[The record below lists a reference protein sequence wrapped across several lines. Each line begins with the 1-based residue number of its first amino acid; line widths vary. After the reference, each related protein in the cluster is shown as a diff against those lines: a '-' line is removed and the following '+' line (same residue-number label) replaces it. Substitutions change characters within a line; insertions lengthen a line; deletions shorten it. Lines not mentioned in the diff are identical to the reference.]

1 MRKLMFLALFLVCLQ
16 PAAKAQATLIPAG
29 TLLHCTIDDPT
40 ISPKTAQVGDPVL
53 CHLHQISEFGR
64 PAFPRGSY
72 LAGHLEAAKQP
83 GHFIG
88 KGYLGIV
95 FDHIGMPNADGD
107 LDARIVA
114 AQGQHVD
121 KQGDIVGHGHA
132 KRDIVEWMIP
142 PLWPWK
148 VIMLPARGP
157 QPKLKSEQLVT
168 LKVMQDVELPQLTA
182 YLSPSSPAR
191 QYGNPGAYGNP
202 SARTQSYTQP
212 SAGTSAKP
220 SGSSFT
226 VDPLSRTYY
235 VPPTAP
241 ALDSPVSATPAGVST
256 RQAPLNVP
264 ARSLTLVALKSET
277 IYPAKDYWVADRL
290 LVYVLPDG
298 SEASTDLN
306 NIDWQ
311 RTMDLNAERGVRLTL
326 RTRPSQF

>member
-53 CHLHQISEFGR
+53 CHLHQVSEFGR

-88 KGYLGIV
+88 KGYLDIV
-95 FDHIGMPNADGD
+95 FDHIGLPNADGD

-132 KRDIVEWMIP
+132 KRDVVEWMIP

-157 QPKLKSEQLVT
+157 QPKLKNEQLVT
-168 LKVMQDVELPQLTA
+168 LKLMQDVELPQLTA
-182 YLSPSSPAR
+182 YLSPSSPSR
-191 QYGNPGAYGNP
+191 RLGDSGAYGNTGP
-202 SARTQSYTQP
+202 RTQSYTTP
-212 SAGTSAKP
+212 SSGTSAQP
-220 SGSSFT
+220 SGSSLA
-226 VDPLSRTYY
+226 VGPVSRVYY
-235 VPPTAP
+235 VPPIAP
-241 ALDSPVSATPAGVST
+241 AFEPPASATQAGVST
-256 RQAPLNVP
+256 RQAPSNVP
-264 ARSLTLVALKSET
+264 PRSITLVALKSET

-298 SEASTDLN
+298 SQASTDLN

-326 RTRPSQF
+326 RTRF

>member
-40 ISPKTAQVGDPVL
+40 ISPKTSQVGDPVL
-53 CHLHQISEFGR
+53 CHLHQVSEFGR

-88 KGYLGIV
+88 KGYLDIV
-95 FDHIGMPNADGD
+95 FDHIGLPNVDGD

-132 KRDIVEWMIP
+132 KRDVIEWMIP

-148 VIMLPARGP
+148 VITLPARGP

-168 LKVMQDVELPQLTA
+168 LKVMQDVELPQLTE
-182 YLSPSSPAR
+182 YVTPSRRLGDS
-191 QYGNPGAYGNP
+191 GAYGNTGP
-202 SARTQSYTQP
+202 RVQSYTRP
-212 SAGTSAKP
+212 SSGTSAQP
-220 SGSSFT
+220 SGSSFAL
-226 VDPLSRTYY
+226 DPLSRVYY
-235 VPPTAP
+235 ARPIAP
-241 ALDSPVSATPAGVST
+241 AVDPPASATQAGVST
-256 RQAPLNVP
+256 KQAPSNVP
-264 ARSLTLVALKSET
+264 ARGITLVALKSET

-298 SEASTDLN
+298 NEASTDLN
-306 NIDWQ
+306 NVDWQ

-326 RTRPSQF
+326 RTKPSQF

>member
-1 MRKLMFLALFLVCLQ
+1 MRYLMFLALLLVCLQ

-29 TLLHCTIDDPT
+29 TLLHCTMDDPT

-53 CHLHQISEFGR
+53 CHLHQVSEFGR

-88 KGYLGIV
+88 KGYLDIV
-95 FDHIGMPNADGD
+95 FDHIGLPNSDSE

-121 KQGDIVGHGHA
+121 KQGDIMGHGHA
-132 KRDIVEWMIP
+132 KRDVVEWMIP

-157 QPKLKSEQLVT
+157 QPKLKNEQLVT
-168 LKVMQDVELPQLTA
+168 LKLMQDVELPQLTA
-182 YLSPSSPAR
+182 YVPPSRHLGDS
-191 QYGNPGAYGNP
+191 GAYGNTGP
-202 SARTQSYTQP
+202 RTQSYTAPSSAQP
-212 SAGTSAKP
+212 SSSSYAVAP
-220 SGSSFT
+220 SST
-226 VDPLSRTYY
+226 VYY

-241 ALDSPVSATPAGVST
+241 AVDPPMSATPAGVST
-256 RQAPLNVP
+256 KQTPRSLP
-264 ARSLTLVALKSET
+264 AGRLTLVALKSET
-277 IYPAKDYWVADRL
+277 IYPAKDYWVGDRL
-290 LVYVLPDG
+290 LFYVLPDG

-326 RTRPSQF
+326 RTKPSQF

>member
-1 MRKLMFLALFLVCLQ
+1 MFLALFLVCLQ

-53 CHLHQISEFGR
+53 CHLHQISEFGH

-88 KGYLGIV
+88 KGYLDIV

-191 QYGNPGAYGNP
+191 HYGNPGAYGNP

-212 SAGTSAKP
+212 SAGTSAQP

-226 VDPLSRTYY
+226 VDPLSRVYY

-241 ALDSPVSATPAGVST
+241 AVDPPVSATPAGVST
-256 RQAPLNVP
+256 RQASLNAP

-326 RTRPSQF
+326 RTKPSQF

>member
-1 MRKLMFLALFLVCLQ
+1 MRYLMFLALFLVCLQ

-29 TLLHCTIDDPT
+29 TLLHCTMDDPT

-53 CHLHQISEFGR
+53 CHLHQVSEFGH

-88 KGYLGIV
+88 KGYLDIV
-95 FDHIGMPNADGD
+95 FDHIGLPNSDSE

-121 KQGDIVGHGHA
+121 KQGDIMGHGHA
-132 KRDIVEWMIP
+132 KRDVVEWMIP

-157 QPKLKSEQLVT
+157 QPKLKNEQLVT
-168 LKVMQDVELPQLTA
+168 LKLMQDVELPQLTA
-182 YLSPSSPAR
+182 YVSPPRRLGDS
-191 QYGNPGAYGNP
+191 GAYGNTGP
-202 SARTQSYTQP
+202 RTQSYMAP
-212 SAGTSAKP
+212 FSGTSAQP
-220 SGSSFT
+220 SSSSFT
-226 VDPLSRTYY
+226 VDPLSRVYY

-241 ALDSPVSATPAGVST
+241 AVDPPISATPAGVST
-256 RQAPLNVP
+256 KQKQTLPNLP
-264 ARSLTLVALKSET
+264 AGRLTLVALKSET
-277 IYPAKDYWVADRL
+277 IYPAKDYWVGDRL
-290 LVYVLPDG
+290 LFYVLPDG
-298 SEASTDLN
+298 NQGSTDLN
-306 NIDWQ
+306 SIDWQ

-326 RTRPSQF
+326 RTKPSQF

>member
-1 MRKLMFLALFLVCLQ
+1 MRNLMFLALFLVCLQ

-40 ISPKTAQVGDPVL
+40 ISPKNAEVGDPVL

-88 KGYLGIV
+88 KGYLDIV
-95 FDHIGMPNADGD
+95 FDHIGLPNADGD
-107 LDARIVA
+107 LQARIVA

-121 KQGDIVGHGHA
+121 KQGDILGHGHA
-132 KRDIVEWMIP
+132 KRDVVEWMIP

-148 VIMLPARGP
+148 VITLPARGP

-191 QYGNPGAYGNP
+191 PYGNPGA
-202 SARTQSYTQP
+202 RTQSFTAP
-212 SAGTSAKP
+212 SSGTSARP
-220 SGSSFT
+220 SSNSVVQDSS
-226 VDPLSRTYY
+226 SRVYY
-235 VPPTAP
+235 VPPISP
-241 ALDSPVSATPAGVST
+241 ALEPPASVTQAGVST
-256 RQAPLNVP
+256 RLAPSNVP
-264 ARSLTLVALKSET
+264 ARNITLVALKSET

-298 SEASTDLN
+298 SQASTDLN
-306 NIDWQ
+306 DIDWQ
-311 RTMDLNAERGVRLTL
+311 RTMDLNAERGIRLTL
-326 RTRPSQF
+326 RTKPSQF

>member
-1 MRKLMFLALFLVCLQ
+1 MRNLMFLALFLVCLP

-40 ISPKTAQVGDPVL
+40 ISPKIAQVGDPVL

-72 LAGHLEAAKQP
+72 LAGHLETAKQP

-88 KGYLGIV
+88 KGDLDIV
-95 FDHIGMPNADGD
+95 FDHIGLPNADGD
-107 LDARIVA
+107 LEARIVA

-132 KRDIVEWMIP
+132 KRDVVEWMIP

-148 VIMLPARGP
+148 VITLPARGP

-191 QYGNPGAYGNP
+191 PYGSSGAYGNP
-202 SARTQSYTQP
+202 GARTQSYTAP
-212 SAGTSAKP
+212 SSGTSAQP
-220 SGSSFT
+220 SSNSVVQDSSSK
-226 VDPLSRTYY
+226 VYY
-235 VPPTAP
+235 VPPISP
-241 ALDSPVSATPAGVST
+241 ALEPPASATQAGVST
-256 RQAPLNVP
+256 RQARSNVP
-264 ARSLTLVALKSET
+264 ARSITLVALKSET

-326 RTRPSQF
+326 RTKPSQF

>member
-1 MRKLMFLALFLVCLQ
+1 MRKLMFLALFSVCLQ

-88 KGYLGIV
+88 KGYLDIV
-95 FDHIGMPNADGD
+95 FDHIGLPNVDGD

-132 KRDIVEWMIP
+132 KRDVVEWMIP

-157 QPKLKSEQLVT
+157 QPKLKNEQLVT
-168 LKVMQDVELPQLTA
+168 LKLMQDVELPQLTA
-182 YLSPSSPAR
+182 YLSPSSPSR
-191 QYGNPGAYGNP
+191 RLGDSGAYGNTGP
-202 SARTQSYTQP
+202 RTQSYTTP
-212 SAGTSAKP
+212 SSGTSAQP
-220 SGSSFT
+220 SGSSLA
-226 VDPLSRTYY
+226 VDPLSRVYY
-235 VPPTAP
+235 VPPIAP
-241 ALDSPVSATPAGVST
+241 ALEPPASATQAGVST
-256 RQAPLNVP
+256 RQAPSNVP
-264 ARSLTLVALKSET
+264 PRSITLVALKSET

-298 SEASTDLN
+298 SQASTDLN

-311 RTMDLNAERGVRLTL
+311 QTMDLNAERGVRLTL
-326 RTRPSQF
+326 RTKPSRF